1 MKTFSVSPRSSEIH
15 LLSKCYHQH
24 YESEKACELGLQVK
38 PWVKTSLAPGSKVVT
53 DYLDESGLTTTLQE
67 RFMSILK
74 QYCGNL
80 VEQEQI
86 KMILFKNSLRK

>member
-1 MKTFSVSPRSSEIH
+1 MKIADYIIKILKEKGNGYEAKVS
-15 LLSKCYHQH
+15 
-24 YESEKACELGLQVK
+24 
-38 PWVKTSLAPGSKVVT
+38 

-74 QYCGNL
+74 QYCDNL